1 MRRRE
6 GPALRLGAW
15 GREGDGGGEIAPDG
29 GVVDRGGEE
38 VGAEEEAQGLGA
50 VVVGGGVGWVGG
62 D

>member
-1 MRRRE
+1 M
-6 GPALRLGAW
+6 
-15 GREGDGGGEIAPDG
+15 DG
-29 GVVDRGGEE
+29 GGEE